1 MKSPLNDEPESDEYL
16 AMMSAFNP
24 GDTVLHYRISE
35 FIGEGGM
42 GEVYKAWDTK
52 LGRTVAI
59 KILPLR
65 LGKDPVAPKRLLRE
79 ARAAS
84 ALNHPNIVTIYA
96 IEESGDSAF
105 ISMEFV
111 EGESLNAR
119 MSKGPLPLKD
129 LINIGGQVADALAAA
144 HEAGL
149 IHRDVKPENII
160 INKNGQ
166 LKLLD
171 FGLAKRGLDGSA
183 SIANLTQSGAISG
196 TVCYMSPEQ
205 THGQQLD
212 PRTDIFSL
220 GCVLYQASTGNLP
233 FSGESALDIMNA
245 INSVEPPF
253 PGTVQTKLPQE
264 FDVIVTRCMSKD
276 KEGRFASAR
285 DLATALRKLSV
296 SGNYQPLR
304 TQQVM
309 KKSWETK
316 VPWIPLIAILI
327 VALFGVFYFLRKRD
341 RSTADVPSA
350 KISGR
355 DTHTTS
361 PQPELKSSA
370 DVPSAQVKVPPQASG
385 TDQGRQDA
393 GGTNM
398 RDDSTTSPQPELKKE
413 EPVPHLQSP
422 PEAGGIDS
430 GGRDVRG
437 TRPPDLGDP
446 NQGPPKQGMSPPPHP
461 PFFPPRPGNI
471 VLMGTTWRMQI
482 NGGDVYFH
490 FTPRRTVYMKADF
503 LGRSD
508 ICGNWSQNLTSINID
523 VCNGSKW
530 EGVRDGE
537 RIRWTIHNADG
548 STEEDVYSEQAESEV
563 DW

>member
-1 MKSPLNDEPESDEYL
+1 MKPPFGEEPESDEYL

-111 EGESLNAR
+111 EGESLSTRIA
-119 MSKGPLPLKD
+119 KGPLPLKD

-160 INKNGQ
+160 INKNEQ

-171 FGLAKRGLDGSA
+171 FGLAKRGLDGAA

-196 TVCYMSPEQ
+196 TVSYMSPEQ

-233 FSGESALDIMNA
+233 FNGDSALDIMNA

-285 DLATALRKLSV
+285 DVASALRKLSA
-296 SGNYQPLR
+296 SGNYQQLR

-309 KKSWETK
+309 KKQTETK
-316 VPWIPLIAILI
+316 VPWIPLIAIL
-327 VALFGVFYFLRKRD
+327 VAALFGAFYFLRNREQ
-341 RSTADVPSA
+341 SNADVQSA
-350 KISGR
+350 QISVR

-361 PQPELKSSA
+361 PEPESKSSA
-370 DVPSAQVKVPPQASG
+370 DVPSGQRSGQDTGTISPQPELKKEDPVPELQNAPEAGG

-393 GGTNM
+393 
-398 RDDSTTSPQPELKKE
+398 
-413 EPVPHLQSP
+413 
-422 PEAGGIDS
+422 
-430 GGRDVRG
+430 RG

-446 NQGPPKQGMSPPPHP
+446 NQEPQKQGMSPPPHP

-471 VLMGTTWRMQI
+471 ILMGTTWHMQI
-482 NGGDVYFH
+482 NGSDVYFH

-508 ICGNWSQNLTSINID
+508 ICGNWSQNLTSISVD

-537 RIRWTIHNADG
+537 RIRWTIHGADG